1 MTKQEKFPYELPLG
15 AAVDFAD
22 GRFMLVIKDDEWNDE
37 QLKLA
42 KAFDVHFCYTADLAI
57 FVVEGGPVD
66 SSDFYFNIQEC
77 DEKDAL
83 LNAECLN
90 VELLL
95 VNEASDIC
103 LKKSATL
110 NREASAAIQELLK
123 QQNQTEFMPGEF
135 DVNAEGIQSAY
146 EPFELNKF
154 SKAQFVLK

>member
-1 MTKQEKFPYELPLG
+1 MDYAG
-15 AAVDFAD
+15 

-42 KAFDVHFCYTADLAI
+42 KAFDVHFCWTADLAI
-57 FVVEGGPVD
+57 FVVAGGPVD

-83 LNAECLN
+83 LNADCLN

-95 VNEASDIC
+95 VDEASEIC
-103 LKKSATL
+103 LKKSKTL
-110 NREASAAIQELLK
+110 NRETTAAIQEVLR
-123 QQNQTEFMPGEF
+123 QQNQTEYMPGEF

-146 EPFELNKF
+146 EPFELIKF